1 MIEVER
7 LTKTYGRHTAVRE
20 VSLTAP
26 PGVVTGLIG
35 PNGAGKSTTLRAVL
49 GLTRPTSGTATVA
62 GQAYRDLRF
71 PLHTVGAL
79 LDDAGPVPERR
90 AADHLTW
97 VARSNGIGR
106 ARVREVLDL
115 VGLED
120 AGRTRV
126 GRYSLG
132 MKQRLG
138 IAVALLGDPQ
148 VVVLDEPMNGLD
160 PEGIRW
166 IRHLVQQLAR
176 DGATVLVASHFM
188 TELESVA
195 QRIVM
200 IAGGQVRAAG
210 TVEEFTDGYDSLED
224 AYFERAGGQRR

>member
-1 MIEVER
+1 MIEVDA
-7 LTKTYGRHTAVRE
+7 LSKTYGKKSAVRE
-20 VSLTAP
+20 VSFTAP
-26 PGVVTGLIG
+26 PGTVTGLIG
-35 PNGAGKSTTLRAVL
+35 PNGAGKSTTLRVLL
-49 GLTRPTSGTATVA
+49 GLTRATSGTARVN

-71 PLHTVGAL
+71 PLRTVGAL

-90 AADHLTW
+90 GVDHLTW
-97 VARSNGIGR
+97 VARSNGIGKD
-106 ARVREVLDL
+106 RVGEVLRL
-115 VGLED
+115 VGLGD

-160 PEGIRW
+160 PEGIW
-166 IRHLVQQLAR
+166 WVRHLLQQLAG

-188 TELESVA
+188 TELESIA

-200 IAGGQVRAAG
+200 ITDGQVRAAG
-210 TVEEFTDGYDSLED
+210 TVEEFTDGYDCLED
-224 AYFERAGGQRR
+224 AYFERTSGTRR